1 LSAVPVVLRFLRK
14 ADPKRLVD
22 IVVSVALLVVLTPV
36 FLAVAAAVK
45 LDTRGSVLF
54 RCRRVGFRGTELW
67 MLKFRKMR
75 EGASGAAVTASA
87 DPRLTRVGRI
97 LARTKLDE
105 LPQLWNVLTGEMS
118 LVGPRPE
125 SAEFV
130 ALHAARYRTILTVK
144 PGITGL
150 CQLAFARES
159 DILDQKDHVRDYV
172 DRLLPQKIALDQLYV
187 RSRSMQ
193 MDLRILA
200 WTAVAVLFRQ
210 EVAVHRDSGNLGLRR
225 RPAQRAADVAATGIQ
240 VEA

>member
-1 LSAVPVVLRFLRK
+1 LSAVPVALRFLRK
-14 ADPKRLVD
+14 ADPKRVLD
-22 IVVSVALLVVLTPV
+22 TVVSVVLLVVLIPLFVT
-36 FLAVAAAVK
+36 VAAAVK

-54 RCRRVGFRGTELW
+54 RCRRVGFRGAKLW

-87 DPRLTRVGRI
+87 DSRLTRVGRV

-105 LPQLWNVLTGEMS
+105 LPQLWNVLRGEMS

-125 SAEFV
+125 SPEFV
-130 ALHAARYRTILTVK
+130 ELHSAGYRTILTVK

-159 DILDQKDHVRDYV
+159 EILDGEDPVRDYI

-200 WTAVAVLFRQ
+200 WTALAVLFRR
-210 EVAVHRDSGNLGLRR
+210 EVAVHRDSGKLSLRKPR
-225 RPAQRAADVAATGIQ
+225 LQRSPEVAATGIQ